1 MSCCYCAITHFGKRI
16 IITGGDLLK
25 NFVLW
30 GVKKGSPDYTEAVIS
45 ERSQFDKILSDIKW
59 AAAKNYHRLQ
69 LYTYDDRQPDE
80 MKLIKNIN

>member
-1 MSCCYCAITHFGKRI
+1 MS
-16 IITGGDLLK
+16 GGDTLK

-30 GVKKGSPDYTEAVIS
+30 GVKKGSPNFAEALIS
-45 ERSQFDKILSDIKW
+45 ESDKFDKILSDIKW

-69 LYTYDDRQPDE
+69 LYTYDERQPDD